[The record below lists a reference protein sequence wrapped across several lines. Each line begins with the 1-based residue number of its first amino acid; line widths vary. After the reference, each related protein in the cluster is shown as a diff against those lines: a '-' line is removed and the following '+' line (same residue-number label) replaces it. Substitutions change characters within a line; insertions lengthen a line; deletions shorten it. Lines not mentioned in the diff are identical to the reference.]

1 VNALTITKLALS
13 RIMATKT
20 RSFLTMLGVI
30 IGVASLVALTSVAS
44 GATSGINDSLS
55 SLGATQIT
63 VSSSTETG
71 LTESDADALAEL
83 DDVDA
88 VSSSV
93 RGNGTA
99 ALGSVTT
106 DVTLTGVSAGYAE
119 TNQPDVAVGS
129 FLPTFAG
136 SDSARMVVLSAAAAD
151 DLGVVASD
159 VGGTVSLN
167 GLPFTLAG
175 VLDDATGFG
184 AGGTAYVALETARGM
199 FAQAPYVSTITVL
212 ASSEETV
219 DAVQSAADTLLR
231 QRAGLGAD
239 DDAPFSTSNQASLLS
254 SLDSI
259 QSLLAIL
266 LGGIAS
272 ISLIV
277 GGIGIMNIMLVSV
290 RERTREIG
298 VRRAIGA
305 RQGQILSQFLIEAVV
320 LSVVGGILGLVVGL
334 LVSAAIAAI
343 AGWAFTIS
351 VTTLGIALA
360 FSAVVGV
367 VFGVWPARTAARLQP
382 VDALRY
388 E

>member
-1 VNALTITKLALS
+1 MNFATITRLAIS
-13 RIMATKT
+13 RILATKT

-44 GATSGINDSLS
+44 GATSGITDSLS
-55 SLGATQIT
+55 TLGATQIT
-63 VSSSTETG
+63 ISSSSQTG
-71 LTESDADALAEL
+71 LTEPDADAIAEL
-83 DDVDA
+83 ENVTA

-93 RGNGTA
+93 NGQGTLA
-99 ALGSVTT
+99 FGSTST
-106 DVTLTGVSAGYAE
+106 QSTLTGVSAGYVE
-119 TNQPDVAVGS
+119 TSQPEVAVGS
-129 FLPTFAG
+129 FLPDFDESESTRAI
-136 SDSARMVVLSAAAAD
+136 VLSATAAS
-151 DLGVVASD
+151 DLGVVAD
-159 VGGTVSLN
+159 DIGGTVTVN
-167 GLPFTLAG
+167 GLPFLLVG

-184 AGGTAYVALETARGM
+184 GGATAYLSLDAARTI
-199 FAQAPYVSTITVL
+199 FAQAPYVSTILVQAAT
-212 ASSEETV
+212 EDDV
-219 DAVQSAADTLLR
+219 DSVQSATDSLLR
-231 QRAGLGAD
+231 ERYGLAAD
-239 DDAPFSTSNQASLLS
+239 DDAAFSTSNQSSLLD
-254 SLDSI
+254 SLDSV

-305 RQGQILSQFLIEAVV
+305 RQGQILLQFLIEATV
-320 LSVVGGILGLVVGL
+320 LSLLGGVIGLGLGL
-334 LVSAAIAAI
+334 LVSAIIAAV

-351 VTTLGIALA
+351 LTTLAVALG
-360 FSAVVGV
+360 FSAIVGI
-367 VFGVWPARTAARLQP
+367 VFGVWPARTASCLQP

>member
-1 VNALTITKLALS
+1 MNPLTITRLALS
-13 RIMATKT
+13 RILATKT

-30 IGVASLVALTSVAS
+30 IGVASLVALTSIAN
-44 GATSGINDSLS
+44 GATSGISDTLS
-55 SLGATQIT
+55 SLGTTQIT

-71 LTESDADALAEL
+71 LTEDDADAIAEL
-83 DDVDA
+83 DDVAA

-99 ALGSVTT
+99 TLGSVST
-106 DVTLTGVSAGYAE
+106 DVTLTGVSSGYAE

-129 FLPTFAG
+129 FLPAFEG
-136 SDSARMVVLSAAAAD
+136 SGSTRMVVLSAVAAD
-151 DLGVVASD
+151 DLGVQESD
-159 VGGTVSLN
+159 IGATVSID

-184 AGGTAYVALETARGM
+184 AGGTAYVSLETARSM
-199 FAQAPYVSTITVL
+199 FAQVPYVSTITLL
-212 ASSEETV
+212 ASSEDTV
-219 DAVQSAADTLLR
+219 DSVQSAVDTLLR
-231 QRAGLGAD
+231 QRAGLDAD
-239 DDAPFSTSNQASLLS
+239 ADAPFSTSNMASLLS

-272 ISLIV
+272 ISLVV

-320 LSVVGGILGLVVGL
+320 LSVVGGILGLAVGL
-334 LVSAAIAAI
+334 LASAVIATI
-343 AGWAFTIS
+343 GGWAFTVS
-351 VTTLGIALA
+351 GATLAIALA

>member
-1 VNALTITKLALS
+1 VNPLTITRLALS
-13 RIMATKT
+13 RILATKT

-30 IGVASLVALTSVAS
+30 IGVASLVALTSIAN
-44 GATSGINDSLS
+44 GATSGISDTLS
-55 SLGATQIT
+55 SLGTTQIT

-71 LTESDADALAEL
+71 LTEDDADAIAEL
-83 DDVDA
+83 DDVAA

-99 ALGSVTT
+99 TLGSVST
-106 DVTLTGVSAGYAE
+106 DVTLTGVSSGYAE

-129 FLPTFAG
+129 FLPAFEG
-136 SDSARMVVLSAAAAD
+136 SGSTRMVVLSAVAAD
-151 DLGVVASD
+151 DLGVQESD
-159 VGGTVSLN
+159 IGATVSID

-184 AGGTAYVALETARGM
+184 AGGTAYVSLETARSM
-199 FAQAPYVSTITVL
+199 FAQVPYVSTITLL
-212 ASSEETV
+212 ASSEDTV
-219 DAVQSAADTLLR
+219 DSVQSAVDTLLR
-231 QRAGLGAD
+231 QRAGLDAD
-239 DDAPFSTSNQASLLS
+239 ADAPFSTSNMASLLS

-272 ISLIV
+272 ISLVV

-320 LSVVGGILGLVVGL
+320 LSVVGGILGLAVGL
-334 LVSAAIAAI
+334 LASAVIATI
-343 AGWAFTIS
+343 GGWAFTVS
-351 VTTLGIALA
+351 GATLAIALA